1 MNTRR
6 PDACSINPNNK
17 MIALYKHPDIRALLD
32 MLAAEAMLA
41 FFGGLTRLGTTF
53 QGLKELDLSQ
63 GVAVMSCEDYANMLW
78 DGYQEHPQGHAALTQ
93 QSLPMGVRDLLR
105 HLFPIKPG
113 KLLPGLT
120 LLHLRFVKVMTS
132 TYNSG
137 FTVLI
142 CVVDSVMR
150 ATPLSSHFRKGTSV

>member
-1 MNTRR
+1 
-6 PDACSINPNNK
+6 

-32 MLAAEAMLA
+32 TLAAEAMLA

-63 GVAVMSCEDYANMLW
+63 GVAVMSCEDYANMLR

-93 QSLPMGVRDLLR
+93 QALPIGVRDLLR
-105 HLFPIKPG
+105 HLFPVRPG

-120 LLHLRFVKVMTS
+120 LLHLRFVKVNTS
-132 TYNSG
+132 MYSSG
-137 FTVLI
+137 LTVLI
-142 CVVDSVMR
+142 CVVVSVMP
-150 ATPLSSHFRKGTSV
+150 ATHQEEQISVRNRQ